1 MATDLFLSFQQLLG
15 TLLAIWISG
24 VVYVVVK
31 GWKSRILIYRLRKDP
46 RGLPIPKW
54 NPITGHL
61 LSLVPYLS
69 RLPADAHQNYLLG
82 ELANDFPHS
91 DSAYYLDIWP
101 FLMPVLL
108 ISSPS
113 LAIQACQQYD
123 LEKPESIVGFFEP
136 FAGRKDHM
144 FTSNGPEWKK
154 LRSMFNP
161 GFSASY
167 LLSQMDHIVEETTE
181 FVSIL
186 KEHAAKNDIFS
197 LDELLCDFT
206 MDIIGAVALNT
217 RLHSQRQYNQ
227 LASAMRSQVRWHIS
241 SGEFNPLKRFNP
253 IRPLVQWNN
262 GRLMDDYISRE
273 LDERFA
279 ERRRSKQAVARSI
292 IDLVLEDYM
301 SENEVASRSD
311 TLDPNFKK
319 WAIVQIRL
327 FLFAG
332 HDSTAT
338 SLCYSYHLLSQN
350 PKALERIRIEHDEIF
365 GTDLTTVTAQL
376 LEHPQKINSL
386 PYTNA
391 VIKEAMRLWPAA
403 AGIRAGTPEAT
414 LRGDDGNEYPT
425 DGTAILI
432 LHNALHRN
440 PKYWKDPDAFIPERW
455 LVDPEDP
462 LYPVKGAWRP
472 FEFGPRNC
480 IGQTL
485 VMQDMKTVLVMT
497 LREFDICNA
506 YDEWD
511 ALHPRKGL
519 KTVLGERAY
528 PVFASSVHP
537 ADGFPCKVILK
548 K

>member
-1 MATDLFLSFQQLLG
+1 MAVDLLVSYPQLLG
-15 TLLAIWISG
+15 TLFACWVSG
-24 VVYVVVK
+24 VIYVIVR
-31 GWKSRILIYRLRKDP
+31 GWKSRMLIYKLQKDH

-69 RLPADAHQNYLLG
+69 RLPADAHQNYLLA
-82 ELANDFPHS
+82 ELANDFPQA

-101 FLMPVLL
+101 FLQPVLL

-113 LAIQACQQYD
+113 MAIQACQQYD
-123 LEKPESIVGFFEP
+123 LEKPGSIIQFFQP

-154 LRSMFNP
+154 LRSMFNR
-161 GFSASY
+161 GFSANY
-167 LLSQMDHIVEETTE
+167 ILSQMDHIVEETTE

-186 KEHAAKNDIFS
+186 REHAAKKDIFS
-197 LDELLCDFT
+197 FDELLCDFT
-206 MDIIGAVALNT
+206 MDIIGAVTLNA

-227 LASAMRSQVRWHIS
+227 LAYAMRSQVRWHIS
-241 SGEFNPLKRFNP
+241 AGEFNPFKRFNP

-262 GRLMDDYISRE
+262 GRLMDNYISKE

-279 ERRRSKQAVARSI
+279 ERRRSKGVVTRSI
-292 IDLVLEDYM
+292 IDIVIEDYM
-301 SENEVASRSD
+301 SENEVASGSKK
-311 TLDPNFKK
+311 LDPTFKK

-338 SLCYSYHLLSQN
+338 SLCYSYHLLSQH
-350 PKALERIRIEHDEIF
+350 PEALERIRAEHDEVF
-365 GTDLTTVTAQL
+365 GTDLSTVATQL
-376 LEHPQKINSL
+376 LKQPQKINLL
-386 PYTNA
+386 PYTTA

-403 AGIRAGTPEAT
+403 AGIRTGTPDT
-414 LRGDDGNEYPT
+414 ILRDDNGNEYPT
-425 DGTAILI
+425 EGTAILV

-440 PKYWKDPDAFIPERW
+440 PKYWKEPDAFIPERW
-455 LVDPEDP
+455 LVGPEDP

-485 VMQDMKTVLVMT
+485 VMQDMKTVLAMT

-506 YDEWD
+506 YSEWD
-511 ALHPRKGL
+511 ELHPRKGL

-528 PVFASSVHP
+528 PVFVSSVHP
-537 ADGFPCKVILK
+537 ADGFPCKVTVRK
-548 K
+548 